1 LNIKITGRTE
11 AVTAAM
17 KNKAA
22 EKVAKFTRF
31 YDRITFVDVILA
43 VESDRKTVDVTAG
56 VNRGTKIVGKAE
68 SDDMYTAIDL
78 AVDKITRQLR
88 RHKEKIK
95 SHRPKRAD
103 TPVEDIPNEEPE
115 PTYEDVIEE
124 MREG

>member
-1 LNIKITGRTE
+1 MNIKVTGRTE
-11 AVTAAM
+11 GVTAGM
-17 KNKAA
+17 KKKAA
-22 EKVAKFTRF
+22 DKAAKFATF
-31 YDRITFVDVILA
+31 YDRITYVDVILS
-43 VESDRKTVDVTAG
+43 VDNDRKTVEVTTG

-103 TPVEDIPNEEPE
+103 QVTESFPDDEPE
-115 PTYEDVIEE
+115 VTYDDVIEE

>member
-11 AVTAAM
+11 AVTAGM
-17 KNKAA
+17 KKKAA

-31 YDRITFVDVILA
+31 YDRITWVDVILA
-43 VESDRKTVDVTAG
+43 ADNERKTVEMTAG

-68 SDDMYTAIDL
+68 SDDMYAAIDL
-78 AVDKITRQLR
+78 AVDKVTRQLR

-103 TPVEDIPNEEPE
+103 ASEESVPEDAPE

>member
-1 LNIKITGRTE
+1 MNIKITGRTE
-11 AVTAAM
+11 GVTAGM
-17 KNKAA
+17 KKKAA

-43 VESDRKTVDVTAG
+43 ADSDRKTVEVTAG

-95 SHRPKRAD
+95 SHRPKRVGEVA
-103 TPVEDIPNEEPE
+103 ESIPDDEPE
-115 PTYEDVIEE
+115 PTFEDAVEE